1 MSRWRHEV
9 ERLKVQVGKL
19 AKEVA
24 REGKDGVVKQERE
37 GSAWQYI
44 ERGSM
49 RRYGP
54 KELVLMELVEVK
66 RDMGWEMNEIYEVI
80 KAIEES

>member
-54 KELVLMELVEVK
+54 EELVLMELVEVK